1 MNAQDL
7 INALGLPINAYVNQ
21 RVPKKLLEE
30 KGNPTAA
37 DKRQINEGIED
48 LHWVATLKPNTIG
61 ISAYSDETRE
71 IPEIVVL
78 HLTLREG
85 AKTKRLNELVHRAI
99 PYPVVLVT
107 VQGSIL
113 NLSLVQKQKSQNEA
127 GKTVIDGELIEARI
141 DDRIND
147 NFIEFFLKSLTLAHQ
162 SVKTLFGLYEGWI
175 DVVLALQAAHFTGTF
190 TLPTSEEHAAAR
202 RGALLECSQ
211 LKAQMTSLR
220 ATAKKETQLVRQVE
234 LNLKLERLRVDYAAQ
249 CTKL

>member
-1 MNAQDL
+1 MNVTDL
-7 INALGLPINAYVNQ
+7 NDAFGLPLDAYVNK
-21 RVPKKLLEE
+21 RVPKSMLIE
-30 KGNPTAA
+30 KGTPTAA
-37 DKRQINEGIED
+37 DIRQINEGIEALD
-48 LHWVATLKPNTIG
+48 WVATLKPNTIG
-61 ISAYSDETRE
+61 IAAYSDETRE

-78 HLTLREG
+78 HLTLRED

-107 VQGSIL
+107 VQGTIL

-127 GKTVIDGELIEARI
+127 SKTIIDGELIETRM

-147 NFIEFFLKSLTLAHQ
+147 NFIEFFLKSLTLANQ
-162 SVKTLFGLYEGWI
+162 SVKTLFELYEGWI

-202 RGALLECSQ
+202 RGALKECSQ

-220 ATAKKETQLVRQVE
+220 ATATKETQLARQVE
-234 LNLKLERLRVDYAAQ
+234 LNLKLERLRVDYAAK
-249 CTKL
+249 CTRL